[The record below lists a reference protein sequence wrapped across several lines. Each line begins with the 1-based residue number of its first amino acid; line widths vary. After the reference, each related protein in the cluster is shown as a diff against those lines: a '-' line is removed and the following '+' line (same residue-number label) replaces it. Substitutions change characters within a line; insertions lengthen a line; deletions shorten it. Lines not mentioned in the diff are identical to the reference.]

1 MKDPISERTSLDDPF
16 WIEITDSQCKFQT
29 SLDEDVLHR
38 TLEVISYSKPLNSAH
53 INTQLISILID
64 RGVPLDVVEKL
75 VEESMIGEVSRFR
88 AAMEDALEMRKWIQ
102 EHNGDSIVE
111 GRLKHQSIKAAGA
124 VPFSIPERIIWFL
137 EHGFEPRR
145 CQYLG
150 NLCRMEL
157 TSLLEN
163 NVRKLKIRVGQSA
176 SAFVIADPL
185 GVLEENEIHVGF
197 SRSFVDEGSGFE
209 GTFLDGMEVLVA
221 RHPARLPSDIQ
232 KVSSHFISHF
242 MCALN
247 RLR

>member
-1 MKDPISERTSLDDPF
+1 MKDPIGEMTSRDDPF
-16 WIEITDSQCKFQT
+16 WIEITDSQSKFQT
-29 SLDEDVLHR
+29 SSDEDVLHR
-38 TLEVISYSKPLNSAH
+38 TLEVINYSKPLGSAN
-53 INTQLISILID
+53 INTQLIAILID
-64 RGVPLDVVEKL
+64 RGVPFNVVEDL
-75 VEESMIGEVSRFR
+75 VKESMNGEVSRFR
-88 AAMEDALEMRKWIQ
+88 AAMENALEMRKWIQ

-111 GRLKHQSIKAAGA
+111 GRLKHQSIKWTGA
-124 VPFSIPERIIWFL
+124 VPYSIPERIIWFL
-137 EHGFEPRR
+137 EHGFEPRS

-150 NLCRMEL
+150 SLCRMEL

-209 GTFLDGMEVLVA
+209 ETYLDGMDVLVA

-232 KVSSHFISHF
+232 KVSSDSIPHF
-242 MCALN
+242 MCGPN